1 MATNTKFRRSYTIK
15 ASGALT
21 ATAQSGAIDE
31 GSGDEIIV
39 MLDVTAVSGTS
50 PSMAVTVQW
59 TNDGTNWFNAD
70 PVDTFTA
77 ITAAGKVTK
86 NFAIK
91 GTAFRLNYT
100 ITGTTPSFTF
110 AAYSVIGE

>member
-1 MATNTKFRRSYTIK
+1 MATNTKFRRSATIK
-15 ASGALT
+15 ASGAVT
-21 ATAQSGAIDE
+21 ATAQSGVFDE
-31 GSGDEIIV
+31 GDGDEIIV
-39 MLDVTAVSGTS
+39 MLDVTAVSGTT
-50 PSMAVTVQW
+50 PSMTVTVQW

-91 GTAFRLNYT
+91 GTAARLNYA